1 MTNNLGKTLKGRRR
15 LKDLTLTQVSSAAGI
30 SVSHLGRI
38 ERGERFPSGHILR
51 KLAEPLGFSEIELF
65 RIAGLI
71 EEEKVGEDNRIIK
84 FKIEMMKEITDTLF
98 RLLEKVDNL

>member
-1 MTNNLGKTLKGRRR
+1 MANNLGKTLKGRRR
-15 LKDLTLTQVSSAAGI
+15 LKDLTLTQVSSMAEI

-38 ERGERFPSGHILR
+38 ERGERFPSGPILR

-71 EEEKVGEDNRIIK
+71 GEKVGEDNRIIK